1 MKNEIPKEFFQA
13 LDHSSLEKVQD
24 ILLKNPRLPDMLT
37 EQGITTVMLAAYND
51 QFGIASYL
59 ASKKPELP
67 VFEAAALGEVAQLK
81 KVLERDPAQVNRIA
95 ADGVQPLG
103 LACHFRRAE
112 AARILIEAGADVNE
126 PTHNAQRITP
136 LHSAVAGRSLEIARL
151 LLEGGAS
158 VDIAQKGGYTA
169 LHAAVQNEQLEMVE
183 LLLAH
188 EADPEKANDSG
199 LSPRDLAKRSKNSAL
214 KTLLGVV
221 EE

>member
-67 VFEAAALGEVAQLK
+67 VFEAAALGEVDQLK
-81 KVLERDPAQVNRIA
+81 KALERDPAQANRVA
-95 ADGVQPLG
+95 ADGFQPLG
-103 LACHFRRAE
+103 LACFFRRAE
-112 AARILIEAGADVNE
+112 AARILVEAGADVNA
-126 PTHNAQRITP
+126 PSHNAQGVSP
-136 LHSAVAGRSLEIARL
+136 LHSAVAGRSLEITRL
-151 LLEGGAS
+151 LLEHGAS

-188 EADPEKANDSG
+188 GADPEKANDSG
-199 LSPRDLAKRSKNSAL
+199 TSPRDLAKRSRNQAL
-214 KTLLGVV
+214 RQLLGVA
-221 EE
+221 EG